1 MVDVRARPL
10 SDPEGVWVEPVSGAR
25 TGVLVLAGSSG
36 SVDERRATWLA
47 ERGAAAA
54 SIRWFG
60 GTGQPPGICEVPLE
74 TFTPLVDA
82 LVADFDRVAVA
93 GTSKGGEAA
102 LLLAAVDSRIDAV
115 IAFAAPHVVWANVGP
130 GPDGEAGA
138 ARSSWTRA
146 GVPLPFVPY
155 DDDWDWTGDGP
166 PAFVG
171 LYDRSLETSPELAD
185 AAAIPVE
192 RITGEVVVVAGGDDQ
207 VWNSVRYAAEIE
219 RRRRAHGLETTVVTH
234 PEAGHRAV
242 LPGEPAS
249 EGGMAMARGGSPAA
263 DAALGELAWPAIR
276 SALRLG
282 E

>member
-60 GTGQPPGICEVPLE
+60 GTGQPPGSVRCRWRRSPPSS
-74 TFTPLVDA
+74 TPWPQTSTGSPSPARARVARRRSCSPPATPDRRRDRVRRSTCGVGQRRTGARWRGRSGPIVVDA
-82 LVADFDRVAVA
+82 SR
-93 GTSKGGEAA
+93 GP
-102 LLLAAVDSRIDAV
+102 AAVRPV
-115 IAFAAPHVVWANVGP
+115 
-130 GPDGEAGA
+130 
-138 ARSSWTRA
+138 RRR
-146 GVPLPFVPY
+146 
-155 DDDWDWTGDGP
+155 
-166 PAFVG
+166 VG
-171 LYDRSLETSPELAD
+171 LDGRRTARLRRAVRPEPETSPELAD

-234 PEAGHRAV
+234 PDAGHRAV

-249 EGGMAMARGGSPAA
+249 GGGMAMARGGSPAA